1 MHPTH
6 STLKKIS
13 TYAFIFVVV
22 LLGGQLLTSCVTA
35 RRHERLQAQYNA
47 LAADTVR
54 LAQERRSF
62 GEDRRRL
69 QAQIDQLTAE
79 TTKLKADS
87 AESGTL
93 YRRNKALLDDL
104 FEKYERLDKS
114 YNQLLSNSSVEAGR
128 LASNLSEKEKQLLT
142 MEQNLLTSKAQVD
155 KLNVD
160 LQAREQRVQEL
171 EKILADKEKAV
182 NDLRTRVSNALLGF
196 KEGDLT
202 VDIRN
207 GKVYVSLAEQLLFK
221 SGSYSVDPRGVDALK
236 KLANVLKS
244 QQDVNVLVEGHTD
257 DVPIAGSINGVKNN
271 WDLSVM
277 RATSIVDVLVKNGVN
292 PGKLTAAGRG
302 EFVPVAQG
310 KTPEARQKN
319 RRTEI
324 ILTPNLDELFQL
336 LGSN

>member
-6 STLKKIS
+6 STLKKI
-13 TYAFIFVVV
+13 TRYAFILAAL

-35 RRHERLQAQYNA
+35 RRHERLQADYNA
-47 LAADTVR
+47 LVADSVKFG
-54 LAQERRSF
+54 QQRRAF
-62 GEDRRRL
+62 EVDRKRL

-79 TTKLKADS
+79 STKLKADS
-87 AESGTL
+87 AEAGTL

-128 LASNLSEKEKQLLT
+128 LATNLSEKEKQLLT
-142 MEQNLLTSKAQVD
+142 MEQNLLTSKSQVD
-155 KLNVD
+155 KLNAD

-182 NDLRTRVSNALLGF
+182 NALRTTVSNALLGF

-236 KLANVLKS
+236 KLANVLKT

>member
-1 MHPTH
+1 MQNKHLPIQKAARYI
-6 STLKKIS
+6 LIP
-13 TYAFIFVVV
+13 F
-22 LLGGQLLTSCVTA
+22 LLLIGGQWLSSCVTA
-35 RRHERLQAQYNA
+35 RKYDRLLSQYNSLAADSAENARQRRQFEEDRGQLQAQ
-47 LAADTVR
+47 LTR
-54 LAQERRSF
+54 LTE
-62 GEDRRRL
+62 
-69 QAQIDQLTAE
+69 E
-79 TTKLKADS
+79 TNKLKADS
-87 AESGTL
+87 AEAGKL

-114 YNQLLSNSSVEAGR
+114 YNSLLSNSSVEAGK
-128 LASNLSEKEKQLLT
+128 LAGNLSQKEKELLA
-142 MEQNLLTSKAQVD
+142 MEQNLLASKSQAD
-155 KLNVD
+155 KLSLD
-160 LQAREQRVQEL
+160 LQAREKRVQEL

-182 NDLRTRVSNALLGF
+182 NELKNRVSSALLGF

-202 VDIRN
+202 VNVRN

-221 SGSYSVDPRGVDALK
+221 SGSYAVDPRGADALK
-236 KLANVLKS
+236 KLAAVLKS

-257 DVPIAGSINGVKNN
+257 DVPVSGGIAGVKNN

-277 RATSIVDVLVKNGVN
+277 RATSIVDVLLKNGVN
-292 PGKLTAAGRG
+292 PVKLTAAGRG
-302 EFVPVAQG
+302 EHVPVATG

>member
-1 MHPTH
+1 MHVAP
-6 STLKKIS
+6 LPEKKTIQYVFLLF
-13 TYAFIFVVV
+13 TVLVV
-22 LLGGQLLTSCVTA
+22 GQLLTSCVSA
-35 RRHERLQAQYNA
+35 RKHDRLLAQYNR
-47 LAADTVR
+47 LAADSARFTR
-54 LAQERRSF
+54 ERKGFEQDRAQ
-62 GEDRRRL
+62 L
-69 QAQIDQLTAE
+69 QAQIDKLTE
-79 TTKLKADS
+79 ESNKLKADS
-87 AESGTL
+87 SEVGKL

-128 LASNLSEKEKQLLT
+128 LSSTLSEKEKQLMT
-142 MEQNLLTSKAQVD
+142 MEQNLMASKAQVD

-160 LQAREQRVQEL
+160 LQAREKRVQEL

-182 NDLRTRVSNALLGF
+182 NDLRSRVSNALLGF

-221 SGSYSVDPRGVDALK
+221 SGSYAVDPRGVDALK
-236 KLANVLKS
+236 KLANVLKT

-292 PGKLTAAGRG
+292 PAKLTAAGRG
-302 EFVPVAQG
+302 EHLPVATE